1 MYDKKNYV
9 IGLGSGVSTYNNII
23 HFLLLSFKIE
33 SLIFVQDFIDE
44 LVVEGLLRTVAS
56 SLGYLLDETDP
67 YLTQGVLFDVRLELA
82 EPDVIFVPPIDQNL
96 VNNFYDQLVSYV
108 DDIFFQCTLF
118 PRIANHERNL
128 GKKIGKPLSYGNP

>member
-1 MYDKKNYV
+1 M
-9 IGLGSGVSTYNNII
+9 
-23 HFLLLSFKIE
+23 
-33 SLIFVQDFIDE
+33 QDFIDE

-128 GKKIGKPLSYGNP
+128 GKKIGKPLSYGNPWHFYEMEQNLKKCYPN

>member
-1 MYDKKNYV
+1 MNLRTISLFLQYEKALT
-9 IGLGSGVSTYNNII
+9 IYNTFFRWY
-23 HFLLLSFKIE
+23 HYFL
-33 SLIFVQDFIDE
+33 QDFIDE